1 MELLLQTVVT
11 FYVQSRLGIH
21 WAFGSLVSWVF
32 MSSPICSNIFTAVS
46 QFSPGG
52 VCEGLGCFWCRIWC
66 VFRRVMCEVTTVSE
80 RTSYAANSP
89 KRNSGFECILS
100 KVSSRFKLGGL
111 RVVWT
116 PISLFVGVW
125 IWPWTLH
132 LMLLPIRH
140 TRPVYNIHIGDC
152 KYTSLRV
159 AVLHLNNPV
168 DLSGRESNWLNS
180 PDDNSFS
187 ASLVWRTM
195 HYLTLKSQEILSH
208 KKHVET
214 CTAVPPC
221 RITWKHAREASVH
234 LWCQM
239 FAFPLKCKSKC
250 LLMML
255 LLHENHLLKW
265 T

>member
-1 MELLLQTVVT
+1 
-11 FYVQSRLGIH
+11 
-21 WAFGSLVSWVF
+21 
-32 MSSPICSNIFTAVS
+32 
-46 QFSPGG
+46 
-52 VCEGLGCFWCRIWC
+52 
-66 VFRRVMCEVTTVSE
+66 
-80 RTSYAANSP
+80 
-89 KRNSGFECILS
+89 
-100 KVSSRFKLGGL
+100 
-111 RVVWT
+111 
-116 PISLFVGVW
+116 
-125 IWPWTLH
+125 
-132 LMLLPIRH
+132 MLLPIRH
-140 TRPVYNIHIGDC
+140 TRPVYNIHVGDC

-239 FAFPLKCKSKC
+239 FAFPLKYNAETCNAQTQTEAQEMRRKLKEQNGKMKAHC
-250 LLMML
+250 TR
-255 LLHENHLLKW
+255 LHFLFRHTAW
-265 T
+265 